1 MDERRSEPSAVA
13 VDYRRMT
20 SAPAVSCTDCRFHW
34 NSTTM
39 AEGLR
44 LLGSCPKCGGVLR
57 FRDDAVPVGDEHAE
71 EAEVSVAPHLVLGLP
86 RKDSGF

>member
-1 MDERRSEPSAVA
+1 
-13 VDYRRMT
+13 MT
-20 SAPAVSCTDCRFHW
+20 STPAVSCTDCGFAW

-57 FRDDAVPVGDEHAE
+57 FRRPIAGDVTPAPRAE
-71 EAEVSVAPHLVLGLP
+71 RAPAVAPHLVLGLP
-86 RKDSGF
+86 RKDSTL